1 MRSNPLAVCAVALVL
16 LTAAGL
22 ALPRD
27 VQGQFGIGY
36 GAALDAFVALAVVEG
51 AVYAAAVWFWRRQ
64 AGVSLGFIL
73 GVAALLRL
81 MVLFAPPFLSN
92 DLYRYIWDGWV
103 QARGINPYRYV
114 PADPHLAFLRDA
126 VVYPNINRATYA
138 HTIYPPGAEMVFFL
152 ITRVGAALSLP
163 PVLAMKA
170 GMVALEAVGIAAM
183 LRMLDKAGL
192 PRGNIL
198 IYAWNP
204 LPIWEF
210 AGNGHVDAIAV
221 CFVALALLWA
231 GRSAVALA
239 LAVLTKFLPVV
250 LVPALWRRGDWRS
263 AAIFCAVVV
272 GCYVPYLSVGTGV
285 FGVLGGYAAQEHLSS
300 GQGVF
305 LADALGLSAA
315 LYFVLFAL
323 VLAGIA
329 VFMLLRPAGDVA
341 ARCGVL
347 IGVLMLGL
355 SPHYPW
361 YYAWALVPA
370 VVTGSWALMYLSCAS
385 FLLYLNPG
393 HTALFWPGCVL
404 VPFVGLGAWE
414 MKEVS
419 GSFLKKR
426 TKKLLLWAAGRF
438 QLHGLN

>member
-1 MRSNPLAVCAVALVL
+1 
-16 LTAAGL
+16 
-22 ALPRD
+22 LPHD
-27 VQGQFGIGY
+27 APGQFGIGY

-103 QARGINPYRYV
+103 QARGINPYRYI

-126 VVYPNINRATYA
+126 VVYPNINRANYA

-152 ITRVGAALSLP
+152 ITRVGAVLSLP

-170 GMVALEAVGIAAM
+170 GMVALEAVGVAAM

-210 AGNGHVDAIAV
+210 SGNGHVDAIEV

-231 GRSAVALA
+231 GRSAVVLA

-250 LVPALWRRGDWRS
+250 LVPALWRRGNWKA

-272 GCYVPYLSVGTGV
+272 GCYVPYLSVGAGV
-285 FGVLGGYAAQEHLSS
+285 FGFLGGYAAQEHLSS

-305 LADALGLSAA
+305 LATALGMSAA
-315 LYFVLFAL
+315 LYFALFAL

-329 VFMLLRPAGDVA
+329 AFMLLRPAGNLA
-341 ARCGVL
+341 SRCGVL

-355 SPHYPW
+355 SPHYAW

-385 FLLYLNPG
+385 LLLYLNPG
-393 HTALFWPGCVL
+393 HTALFWPGCVF

-426 TKKLLLWAAGRF
+426 TKKLLFVLG
-438 QLHGLN
+438 Q